1 MMYGSFCDGWQ
12 AYAAAKFGEA
22 CLRALQGETGII
34 ECAYVASEV
43 TEFPFFATK
52 VRLGRNGVE
61 EIFPLG
67 PLNSYERE
75 GLEKMK
81 AELHGSIEKGVNFV
95 HKPKSS

>member
-67 PLNSYERE
+67 PLNSYER
-75 GLEKMK
+75 
-81 AELHGSIEKGVNFV
+81 
-95 HKPKSS
+95 

>member
-43 TEFPFFATK
+43 GKHPCPIFCEFSHILWADLLVFFK
-52 VRLGRNGVE
+52 NVV
-61 EIFPLG
+61 
-67 PLNSYERE
+67 
-75 GLEKMK
+75 
-81 AELHGSIEKGVNFV
+81 
-95 HKPKSS
+95 